1 MYSSR
6 PFKTDIEK
14 KGIGWDALKY
24 GNGRLEG
31 AFQYLYRTE
40 KFKRKV
46 VELGTFL
53 EIFRKFN
60 NNYTE
65 LLISALTLYFHL
77 ESMKDREVEIPF
89 LCYCWQLI

>member
-1 MYSSR
+1 MVTLKIYSSR

-14 KGIGWDALKY
+14 TGSVGDALKY

-31 AFQYLYRTE
+31 AFQYLHRTK

-53 EIFRKFN
+53 EISGKFN

-65 LLISALTLYFHL
+65 LLLSALTLYFHL
-77 ESMKDREVEIPF
+77 ESMKDRDPRK
-89 LCYCWQLI
+89 